1 MTDWVLIDE
10 PAPHVK
16 RITMNGSMR
25 PHDVRIPGML
35 VDYITPHTYI
45 VAEISYFE
53 WASALVEYQRKNGA
67 NHG

>member
-1 MTDWVLIDE
+1 MSSKQFE
-10 PAPHVK
+10 SA
-16 RITMNGSMR
+16 RSGGSA
-25 PHDVRIPGML
+25 

>member
-1 MTDWVLIDE
+1 MSSKQFE
-10 PAPHVK
+10 SACSG
-16 RITMNGSMR
+16 GSA
-25 PHDVRIPGML
+25 